1 MSEDITSF
9 QDLLATDLLIAFQDV
24 EKAALTF
31 IPLVNSFCI
40 EEGEFACLLFAHFLW
55 GPN

>member
-9 QDLLATDLLIAFQDV
+9 QDLIATDLLIAFQDV

-31 IPLVNSFCI
+31 IPLVNRF
-40 EEGEFACLLFAHFLW
+40 
-55 GPN
+55 

>member
-9 QDLLATDLLIAFQDV
+9 QDLIATDLLIAFQDV

-31 IPLVNSFCI
+31 IPLVNRFWF
-40 EEGEFACLLFAHFLW
+40 EGGEFVCLLFTYFLW
-55 GPN
+55 RPN